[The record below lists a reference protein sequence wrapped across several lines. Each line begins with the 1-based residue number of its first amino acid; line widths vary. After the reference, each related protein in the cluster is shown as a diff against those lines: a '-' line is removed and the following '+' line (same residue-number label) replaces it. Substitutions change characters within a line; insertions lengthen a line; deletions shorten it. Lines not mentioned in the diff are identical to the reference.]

1 VVGVIQLSKFAIDMI
16 LSCQQLTKLG
26 AFVALLLSACS
37 TTPGRSPFPTPPPP
51 LPAETA
57 TPLPSPVAA
66 SPSPKPTVPINA
78 YQKGMDKAASAT
90 TLARD
95 AQTPE
100 DWKLVITQWERAIS
114 FLKSVPRDNPNY
126 PKAQKLL
133 PDYQQQLANARQQA
147 KTNPRQ
153 TTTVAQKPSEGGI
166 PLFVTSDNANAIE
179 AMNTLNQKQTEFFN
193 QKKRFASNLAEL
205 GSGVVPEN
213 PSYSYTTRGDEKQ
226 AISTAIAK
234 RDGLPS
240 YTAAV
245 FMVKDGNNNLLLSIV
260 CASQQSSKVAPA
272 LPRVDGKQ
280 LKCGN
285 GSSSV

>member
-1 VVGVIQLSKFAIDMI
+1 MMTLSRHQLA
-16 LSCQQLTKLG
+16 KLG
-26 AFVALLLSACS
+26 AFTALLLSACS
-37 TTPGRSPFPTPPPP
+37 KAANRSPFPTPPPP

-57 TPLPSPVAA
+57 TPLPSPVVA
-66 SPSPKPTVPINA
+66 SPSPTPTVPIDA
-78 YQKGMDKAASAT
+78 YQKGTDKAASAT

-100 DWKLVITQWERAIS
+100 DWKLVITQWERAIA
-114 FLKSVPRDNPNY
+114 FLKSVPRTNPDY

-133 PDYQQQLANARQQA
+133 RDYQQQLANARQRA

-153 TTTVAQKPSEGGI
+153 TTTVAKEPSVGGI
-166 PLFVTSDNANAIE
+166 PLLATSDNATAIE

-205 GSGVVPEN
+205 GSRVVPEN
-213 PSYSYTTRGDEKQ
+213 PSYLYSTRGDERQ

-245 FMVKDGNNNLLLSIV
+245 FLVKDGNNNLSLSIV

-280 LKCGN
+280 LKCGD